1 MRRTIFSS
9 AVVAMMLTVSFPAF
23 AQSSMTLYGIVDNS
37 IQYTH
42 NTGGE
47 SHQIKLQS
55 GQMSPSVWGIKGNED
70 LGGGLSAV
78 VDLESQFDV
87 NNGALASGLLWGR
100 IAYAGLSRNDLG
112 TLTLG
117 RQIDV
122 MQDLVEPVQG
132 NSFLEYFTAPGDVD
146 LSDGSVKV
154 NSSVKWLSPNWAGL
168 QIAAMYGFGN
178 VAGSVG
184 SGQSYGFA
192 GNYAVGALTL
202 AAGYFHSDNG
212 NPVESTR
219 GTGSA
224 TGIFFTPV
232 NSAYS
237 SASKFNIARTGLAYN
252 LGPVTIGG
260 YYSFSE
266 YLADGFST
274 FPKSE
279 YYNNG
284 EVFAFWQ
291 VTDATSLELGYD
303 YLRTH
308 GDSSAIYHQV
318 TLAADYLLSK
328 RTDLYASA
336 SYGHASGTN
345 GIGPAQAVIADA
357 FADPGTS
364 HQELVIVGIRHKF

>member
-1 MRRTIFSS
+1 MRRTAFAS
-9 AVVAMMLTVSFPAF
+9 VVGALAFVAGLPAF

-78 VDLESQFDV
+78 VNLESQYDV
-87 NNGALASGLLWGR
+87 NNGALANGLLWGR
-100 IAYAGLSRNDLG
+100 VAYVGVSASNLG

-117 RQIDV
+117 RQFDV
-122 MQDLVEPVQG
+122 MQDLVVPVQG

-154 NSSVKWLSPNWAGL
+154 NNSVKWSSPNWAGL
-168 QIAAMYGFGN
+168 QLAAMYGFGN

-192 GNYAVGALTL
+192 GNYAAGPLTV
-202 AAGYFHSDNG
+202 AGGYFHSDNG
-212 NPVESTR
+212 NAINSTR
-219 GTGSA
+219 GAGSA
-224 TGIFFTPV
+224 TGNFFTPV

-237 SASKFNIARTGLAYN
+237 SASKFNIARAGLSYN
-252 LGPVTIGG
+252 VGPVTIGG

-274 FPKSE
+274 FRNSQ

-291 VTDATSLELGYD
+291 ITPDTSLELGYD
-303 YLRTH
+303 YLRSH
-308 GDSSAIYHQV
+308 GDSSAAYHQV
-318 TLAADYLLSK
+318 TLAGDYVLSK

-336 SYGHASGTN
+336 SYGHASGSN

>member
-1 MRRTIFSS
+1 MRRAIFSALGGMAALTLAVS
-9 AVVAMMLTVSFPAF
+9 AS
-23 AQSSMTLYGIVDNS
+23 AQSSMTLYGVVDNS
-37 IQYTH
+37 IQYAH
-42 NTGGE
+42 DTGGE

-87 NNGALASGLLWGR
+87 NNGALANGLLWGR
-100 IAYAGLSRNDLG
+100 IAYVGLSRNELG

-122 MQDLVEPVQG
+122 MQDLVVPVQG

-154 NSSVKWLSPNWAGL
+154 NNAVKWLSPNWAGL
-168 QIAAMYGFGN
+168 QLAAMYGFGN

-184 SGQSYGFA
+184 SGQSYEVA
-192 GNYAVGALTL
+192 ANYAAGPLTF
-202 AAGYFHSDNG
+202 AAGYLHSDNG
-212 NPVESTR
+212 NGDHSTR

-252 LGPVTIGG
+252 AGPVTIGG

-266 YLADGFST
+266 YLPDGFST
-274 FPKSE
+274 FRNSE

-284 EVFAFWQ
+284 EVFVFWQ
-291 VTDATSLELGYD
+291 MTPETSLELGYD
-303 YLRTH
+303 YLKSR
-308 GDSSAIYHQV
+308 GDSSATYQQV
-318 TLAADYLLSK
+318 TLAADYALSK

-336 SYGHASGTN
+336 SYGHASGSN
-345 GIGPAQAVIADA
+345 GMGAAQAVIADSY
-357 FADPGTS
+357 ADPGTS
-364 HQELVIVGIRHKF
+364 QQELLIVGIRHKF

>member
-1 MRRTIFSS
+1 MRRTVLAS
-9 AVVAMMLTVSFPAF
+9 AVGALAFTMGVPAF

-47 SHQIKLQS
+47 NNQIKLQS

-78 VDLESQFDV
+78 VTLESQFDT
-87 NNGALASGLLWGR
+87 NNGSLANGLFWGR
-100 IAYAGLSRNDLG
+100 IAYVGLSRKDLG

-122 MQDLVEPVQG
+122 MQDLVVPVQG

-154 NSSVKWLSPNWAGL
+154 NNSVKWLSPNWAGL
-168 QIAAMYGFGN
+168 QLAAMYGFGN

-192 GNYAVGALTL
+192 GNYAAGPLTF

-212 NPVESTR
+212 NAVDSTR

-252 LGPVTIGG
+252 VGPVTIGG

-274 FPKSE
+274 FRNSE
-279 YYNNG
+279 YYNNV

-291 VTDATSLELGYD
+291 VTTETSLELGYD
-303 YLRTH
+303 YLKSH
-308 GDSSAIYHQV
+308 GDSSATYHQV
-318 TLAADYLLSK
+318 TLAADYALSK

-345 GIGPAQAVIADA
+345 GMGAAQAVIADA
-357 FADPGTS
+357 YADPGTS
-364 HQELVIVGIRHKF
+364 HQELAIVGIRHKF

>member
-1 MRRTIFSS
+1 MRRTVFAS
-9 AVVAMMLTVSFPAF
+9 AVGALAFTMGLPAF

-55 GQMSPSVWGIKGNED
+55 GQMSPSVWGLKGNEE

-78 VDLESQFDV
+78 LNLESQYDL
-87 NNGALASGLLWGR
+87 NNGALADGLLWGR
-100 IAYAGLSRNDLG
+100 IAYVGLSRNNLG

-122 MQDLVEPVQG
+122 MQDLVVPVQG
-132 NSFLEYFTAPGDVD
+132 NSFLEYFTASGDVD

-154 NSSVKWLSPNWAGL
+154 NNSVKWSSPNWAGL
-168 QIAAMYGFGN
+168 QLAAMYGFGN

-192 GNYAVGALTL
+192 GNYAAGPLTF

-212 NPVESTR
+212 NAIHSTR

-237 SASKFNIARTGLAYN
+237 SASKFNIARTGLSYSI
-252 LGPVTIGG
+252 GPVTIGG

-274 FPKSE
+274 FRNSE

-291 VTDATSLELGYD
+291 ITPETSLELGYD
-303 YLRTH
+303 YLKSH
-308 GDSSAIYHQV
+308 GDSSATYHQV
-318 TLAADYLLSK
+318 TLAGDYALSK

-336 SYGHASGTN
+336 K
-345 GIGPAQAVIADA
+345 IG
-357 FADPGTS
+357 
-364 HQELVIVGIRHKF
+364 R

>member
-1 MRRTIFSS
+1 MRRTVFAS
-9 AVVAMMLTVSFPAF
+9 AVGALAFTMGLPAF

-55 GQMSPSVWGIKGNED
+55 GQMSPSVWGLKGSED
-70 LGGGLSAV
+70 LGGGVSAV
-78 VDLESQFDV
+78 LNLESQYDV
-87 NNGALASGLLWGR
+87 NNGALANGLLWGR
-100 IAYAGLSRNDLG
+100 IAYVGLSRNDLG
-112 TLTLG
+112 SLTLG

-122 MQDLVEPVQG
+122 MQDLVVPVQG

-154 NSSVKWLSPNWAGL
+154 NNSVKWSSPNWAGFQL
-168 QIAAMYGFGN
+168 AAMYGFGN

-184 SGQSYGFA
+184 SGQSYAFA
-192 GNYAVGALTL
+192 GNYAAGPLTF
-202 AAGYFHSDNG
+202 ATGYLHSDNG
-212 NPVESTR
+212 NAIHSTR

-224 TGIFFTPV
+224 TGNFFTPV

-237 SASKFNIARTGLAYN
+237 SASKFNIVRTGLSYN
-252 LGPVTIGG
+252 VGPVTIGG

-266 YLADGFST
+266 YLADGSST
-274 FPKSE
+274 FRNTQF
-279 YYNNG
+279 YNNG

-291 VTDATSLELGYD
+291 ITPATSAELGYD
-303 YLRTH
+303 YLKSH
-308 GDSSAIYHQV
+308 GDSSATYHQV
-318 TLAADYLLSK
+318 TLAGDYALSK
-328 RTDLYASA
+328 RTDLYATA
-336 SYGHASGTN
+336 SYGHASGSN
-345 GIGPAQAVIADA
+345 GMGAAQAVIADA

-364 HQELVIVGIRHKF
+364 HQELVIVGIRHRF